1 MSIIENADVDKSP
14 YLVSGLILCMFGAA
28 IYVFFPAALLNANF
42 SLLLLVFFGILVAT
56 IFGFTLVVSN
66 F

>member
-1 MSIIENADVDKSP
+1 MSVIENSGVDKSP
-14 YLVSGLILCMFGAA
+14 YIISGLILVMFGAA

-42 SLLLLVFFGILVAT
+42 SLLLLVFFGILVAS
-56 IFGFTLVVSN
+56 IFGLTMIVSN